1 MHDLLFPHLTGVTV
15 YAIVRDND
23 GDVWNGSA
31 FETYSA
37 GNLGT
42 YDIPLTEQGTSGF
55 YAANFPSG
63 IATSDIPYA
72 VTAHQQPG
80 ASPVEG
86 DLLIGSE
93 TYYNTL
99 TEIRVVTEEPKLL
112 VVPNSGTETYELY
125 LTVYDYSGALIALDG
140 DPAVVA
146 ENMLGTDRSSN
157 LGSVVNIATGRYKV
171 DYDVTSGHADEQI
184 IVTWSPIKDGV
195 TREKPI
201 SFLVHDV
208 FDPVNDEVLAD
219 VQKIIGDTDA
229 ADNLLRMY
237 KYVITNGAV
246 NDASPTATVFET
258 TLTKASTF
266 FDDAILIFWEGPAAG
281 QARRV
286 SAYLETNG
294 ETTVTPALTY
304 TPLDTNQFLVLGRI
318 E

>member
-15 YAIVRDND
+15 YAIIRNND

-31 FETYSA
+31 FETYSV
-37 GNLGT
+37 GSLGD

-55 YAANFPSG
+55 YAADFPSG
-63 IATSDIPYA
+63 IATSDVPYA

-80 ASPVEG
+80 ASPEEG
-86 DLLIGSE
+86 DLVVGSE
-93 TYYNTL
+93 TYHNPLIGTW
-99 TEIRVVTEEPKLL
+99 VVTEEPKLL
-112 VVPNSGTETYELY
+112 VVPNSGTEAYELY
-125 LTVYDYSGALIALDG
+125 LTVYDYAGALIALDG
-140 DPAVVA
+140 DPAVTA

-157 LGSVVNIATGRYKV
+157 LGAVVNIATGRYKV

-184 IVTWSPIKDGV
+184 IVTWSPIKGGV
-195 TREKPI
+195 TREKPV
-201 SFLVHDV
+201 SFLVHDI
-208 FDPVNDEVLAD
+208 FDPANDEVLAD
-219 VQKIIGDTDA
+219 VRKLMGDTDA

-246 NDASPTATVFET
+246 NDASPTTTVFKT

-266 FDDAILIFWEGPAAG
+266 FDDAILIFWDGPAVG
-281 QARRV
+281 QAVRI

-294 ETTVTPALTY
+294 EITVTPALIY
-304 TPLDTNQFLVLGRI
+304 TPLDTNQFLALGRI